1 MLSISRI
8 SSLFTRW
15 KGILMRFIK
24 WTLKVFKKKHE
35 ITVGPYSKNMKLVV
49 GSLLC
54 TIAAVLQSA
63 GLIGGIGY
71 AFSIMATGPI
81 VLSTV
86 ISIRIGLLT
95 YAVTT
100 LLLII
105 LQPSEVLVFLFT
117 TGFLGISL
125 GIGFKLFKTGTVVSL
140 MGGTSLTAGILILLY
155 LFQFPVLGP
164 LVSSKVSGTVG
175 LAIFL
180 FGLFYSWI
188 WMNLCMVGLKHLNKV
203 MVRKLFIEKDESSCR

>member
-1 MLSISRI
+1 
-8 SSLFTRW
+8 
-15 KGILMRFIK
+15 MRLIK
-24 WTLKVFKKKHE
+24 WTVGVFKKKHE
-35 ITVGPYSKNMKLVV
+35 ILAVPYSQNMKLVI
-49 GSLLC
+49 GSLLGAV
-54 TIAAVLQSA
+54 AAILQSA

-81 VLSTV
+81 VLATV

-100 LLLII
+100 FLLII

-117 TGFLGISL
+117 TGLLGISL
-125 GIGFKLFKTGTVVSL
+125 GIGFKVYHMATTVSL
-140 MGGTSLTAGILILLY
+140 IGGTSLTAGILMLLY

-164 LVSSKVSGTVG
+164 SITNEVNGTVVIG
-175 LAIFL
+175 VFL

-188 WMNLCMVGLKHLNKV
+188 WTNLSMIGMRHLNKV
-203 MVRKLFIEKDESSCR
+203 MLRKVLLEKDESSCS